1 MAISYG
7 QFTLWVSVSYVV
19 KSEPSCTSHKPRA
32 SYQRWLVRGDLQH
45 EICPNAATQSYILT
59 PCHCL
64 NHLIV
69 PSPWKLEL
77 MTLWEWIICL
87 SIWHILIWRRLAQ
100 REGAIKILCIHSLL
114 CRYQNWGTL
123 LLFSHV
129 QYIYNL
135 ENTDCGGLLITTYLV
150 SSSPFLEIAGNK
162 SAFWT
167 MLLRLPLSVPVLRQ
181 KCQIYVLETSFKIF

>member
-1 MAISYG
+1 
-7 QFTLWVSVSYVV
+7 
-19 KSEPSCTSHKPRA
+19 
-32 SYQRWLVRGDLQH
+32 
-45 EICPNAATQSYILT
+45 
-59 PCHCL
+59 
-64 NHLIV
+64 
-69 PSPWKLEL
+69 

-135 ENTDCGGLLITTYLV
+135 ENTDCWLWWPSYYHISCIFFTLLGNCWKHERLLNHAPKITFVRPSSQTEMSNLCIGNKLQDILSFALFGLL
-150 SSSPFLEIAGNK
+150 
-162 SAFWT
+162 
-167 MLLRLPLSVPVLRQ
+167 LRFY
-181 KCQIYVLETSFKIF
+181 IYWIMMWA

>member
-1 MAISYG
+1 M
-7 QFTLWVSVSYVV
+7 
-19 KSEPSCTSHKPRA
+19 
-32 SYQRWLVRGDLQH
+32 
-45 EICPNAATQSYILT
+45 

-64 NHLIV
+64 KHLIV
-69 PSPWKLEL
+69 PSPCWKLEL
-77 MTLWEWIICL
+77 ITLWEWIICL

-135 ENTDCGGLLITTYLV
+135 ENTDCGGLLITIFFTLLGNCWKQERLLNHAPKITFV
-150 SSSPFLEIAGNK
+150 RPSSQTEMSNVCIGNK
-162 SAFWT
+162 LQDILSFALFGL
-167 MLLRLPLSVPVLRQ
+167 LLRFY
-181 KCQIYVLETSFKIF
+181 IYWIMMWA